1 MRQDCIDLLFDSIK
15 TRLSMSKDAYKAAI
29 QDWDLIPLQQDKEL
43 VGVVMIKNNEL
54 HVGYKSTPKSSIKK
68 HINQTLAMLIEKFGF
83 AVTTVQKSN
92 ERGLKFCK
100 RLGFTVTNEKEGK
113 IYMKCDRSKYVS

>member
-1 MRQDCIDLLFDSIK
+1 
-15 TRLSMSKDAYKAAI
+15 MSKAI
-29 QDWDLIPLQQDKEL
+29 ELLYNSVKERLPISFEQFAQALESWELVELMQKDEL
-43 VGVVMIKNNEL
+43 VGVVMIKGNEL
-54 HVGYKSTPKSSIKK
+54 HVGYKEVPKASIKK
-68 HINQTLAMLIEKFGF
+68 HINETLSKLIKKFGF

-100 RLGFTVTNEKEGK
+100 RLGFVVTDEKDDK

>member
-1 MRQDCIDLLFDSIK
+1 MTKAIELLYNSVK
-15 TRLSMSKDAYKAAI
+15 ERLPISFEQFADAMKDWELVELMQK
-29 QDWDLIPLQQDKEL
+29 DEL
-43 VGVVMIKNNEL
+43 VGVVMIKGNEL
-54 HVGYKSTPKSSIKK
+54 HVGYKSVPKASIKK
-68 HINQTLAMLIEKFGF
+68 HINETLAKLIKKFGF

-100 RLGFTVTNEKEGK
+100 RLGFIVTDEKEGK